1 MAMSPQ
7 GSVTRWL
14 DQLQVGDRAAAQ
26 QLWERY
32 FGRLVGLART
42 KLQGIPRRAADE
54 EDVALSAFDSFCRGV
69 QRGQFPQLHD
79 RDNLWWLLVTMTV
92 HKAHHLVRHE
102 RRLKRGGG
110 AVLDEAALQ
119 GPEDSSSARTGLEQL
134 LGREPTPALA
144 AEVAEECQRLLAGL
158 GDAGLRSIA
167 LWKME
172 GDTNSQIAVKL
183 GCALSTVERRLAII
197 RQLWQKEAT
206 S

>member
-1 MAMSPQ
+1 MSPQ

-14 DQLQVGDRAAAQ
+14 DQLQAGDQAAAQ

-42 KLQGIPRRAADE
+42 KLQGMPRRAADE

-69 QRGQFPQLHD
+69 ERGQFPQLLD

-92 HKAHHLVRHE
+92 RKAHHLVRHE
-102 RRLKRGGG
+102 RRQKRGGG

-119 GPEDSSSARTGLEQL
+119 GPQDSSDAAAGLEQL

-144 AEVAEECQRLLAGL
+144 AQVADECRRLLAGL
-158 GDAGLRSIA
+158 GDDGLRSIA

-172 GDTNSQIAVKL
+172 GDTNSQIAAKL
-183 GCALSTVERRLAII
+183 GCALSTVERRLALI
-197 RQLWQKEAT
+197 RQLWEKET
-206 S
+206 SA